1 MPILLNHPWPK
12 KKDKFTT
19 INVLGTDYDIYLHNK
34 KQDDA
39 MESLDG
45 YCSYERKYIVIDKDQ
60 PFLHQQHVL
69 KHEIVHAALYESG
82 LDSSTDWATNEE
94 IVDWIAHQLYK
105 MANIS
110 VDATKALDR
119 HYKDLAKKESTKK
132 EQKK

>member
-1 MPILLNHPWPK
+1 MPVLLNHPWPK

-19 INVLGTDYDIYLHNK
+19 INVLGTDYDIYLHDK

-39 MESLDG
+39 LERLDG

-60 PFLHQQHVL
+60 PFLHLQHIL
-69 KHEIVHAALYESG
+69 KHEIVHATLYESG
-82 LDSSTDWATNEE
+82 LDSQTNWATDEE

-105 MANIS
+105 MANNS

-119 HYKDLAKKESTKK
+119 HYRELAKAIKEEK